1 MFRVS
6 DNGPEIMNSMQQET
20 ESSNSNPG
28 PGALYIFKGA
38 NIVRKNRSLWKYAA
52 APFIISLGLMC
63 AGYFFLYHMFTLI
76 APEYFSGSA
85 WYFQIL
91 YYLLIVVVA
100 VATFVGFFF
109 LFIIVATTIAAPFND
124 LLSEKIEQVEKGV
137 ILDQKFSVFQLIKD
151 IGRGLGHTF
160 KILGIYVASQ
170 VIGLLFL
177 FTIPLFGQLLYTVI
191 TLGATAFILSM
202 EFTSY
207 SMDRRRMAFGE
218 KKSFFFSNLRTMLS
232 FGVVAAFIASIP
244 IVNFLSIP
252 AAVAGGTLLF
262 MDLSPENYNNREKVQ

>member
-1 MFRVS
+1 
-6 DNGPEIMNSMQQET
+6 MNSMNQKSEASGSYQ
-20 ESSNSNPG
+20 G

-38 NIVRKNRSLWKYAA
+38 NVMRKNRSLWKYAA
-52 APFIISLGLMC
+52 APFIISLCLMG
-63 AGYFFLYHMFTLI
+63 AGYFFVYHMFTLI
-76 APEYFSGSA
+76 APEYLSNSA
-85 WYFQIL
+85 WYFKIV
-91 YYLLIVVVA
+91 YYLLLVVVA

-137 ILDQKFSVFQLIKD
+137 ILDQKFSVLQLIKD

-177 FTIPLFGQLLYTVI
+177 FTIPLIGQLLYTVI
-191 TLGATAFILSM
+191 TLGTTAFILSM
-202 EFTSY
+202 EFTGY
-207 SMDRRRMAFGE
+207 SMDRRRMAFNE
-218 KKSFFFSNLRTMLS
+218 KKRFFFSNLRPMLG

-244 IVNFLSIP
+244 IVNLLSIP

-262 MDLSPENYNNREKVQ
+262 MELTPSNGKTMEKV